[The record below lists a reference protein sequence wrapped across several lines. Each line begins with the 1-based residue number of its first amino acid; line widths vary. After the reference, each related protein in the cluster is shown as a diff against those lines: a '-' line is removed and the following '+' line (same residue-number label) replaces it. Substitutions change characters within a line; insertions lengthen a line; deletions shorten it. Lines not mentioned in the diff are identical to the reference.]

1 MPTSGSFR
9 VSQSAFDGASTPCS
23 VWSLTCSPDHR
34 TCLGAPVDQVGIA
47 CIVAV
52 SLPRLIPGCHFGARR
67 DGTVGVTDDF
77 VPAWCLVQ
85 IGHGVCLATGRCDTN
100 TGFRA
105 EGNLGHGCI
114 GPQTTPSD
122 GNHGNTTEEAGVRE
136 PWSQVCS
143 GAAHIMS
150 ILKRGTIFLP
160 TPPLSQ
166 LVAQR
171 RAGCSVLEEMAKVK
185 DVRVCRF
192 PFGCGEL
199 ADDLG
204 LEWQRSVNNLE
215 AGGREAQ

>member
-67 DGTVGVTDDF
+67 DGTVGVADDF

-85 IGHGVCLATGRCDTN
+85 IEHGVCLATGRCDTN

-105 EGNLGHGCI
+105 EGNWGHGCI
-114 GPQTTPSD
+114 GPQRTPSD

-136 PWSQVCS
+136 PWGSSVQWGCPHHVDSETWNNISTDTAPLAIGRPASCWMFRFGGDGKSERCPGLQVS
-143 GAAHIMS
+143 FWVWGA
-150 ILKRGTIFLP
+150 
-160 TPPLSQ
+160 
-166 LVAQR
+166 
-171 RAGCSVLEEMAKVK
+171 
-185 DVRVCRF
+185 CR
-192 PFGCGEL
+192 
-199 ADDLG
+199 
-204 LEWQRSVNNLE
+204 
-215 AGGREAQ
+215 